1 MSQKLLVKLQF
12 SLALRAK
19 WPAKVVTAE
28 AHSETGAWS
37 LRAELWTAPDE
48 EGIAFAWVTFLS
60 PDAPMLQPAGPS
72 AFDVTLGRTTVATC
86 YIQPLP
92 AVTGIRARDAD
103 FLEDPKHG
111 LRAA

>member
-1 MSQKLLVKLQF
+1 
-12 SLALRAK
+12 
-19 WPAKVVTAE
+19 
-28 AHSETGAWS
+28 
-37 LRAELWTAPDE
+37 
-48 EGIAFAWVTFLS
+48 
-60 PDAPMLQPAGPS
+60 MLQPAGPS